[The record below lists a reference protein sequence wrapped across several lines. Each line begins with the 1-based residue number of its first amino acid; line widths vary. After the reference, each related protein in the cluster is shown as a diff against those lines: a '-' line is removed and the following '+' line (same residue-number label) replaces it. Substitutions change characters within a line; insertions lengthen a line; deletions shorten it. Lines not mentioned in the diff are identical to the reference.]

1 MELGTIHTVASETN
15 LLDIEIRHSI
25 ESDVEGI
32 WRLYS
37 QPSCYRETLQQPFP
51 SLQLWQKRLIE
62 LPDNVYSLVAI
73 RAGEVV
79 GQIGMEVFT
88 NPRRKH
94 VANIG
99 MAVHEDFRAIG
110 IASALLSAMVSH
122 AQNWLAVRRIELE
135 VYTDNH
141 LAISLY
147 KKHGFVI
154 EGEMREYAF
163 RDGEY
168 IDAFLMANVK
178 D

>member
-1 MELGTIHTVASETN
+1 MTGERIPLEVGKTILV
-15 LLDIEIRHSI
+15 DIDIRHSLDADI
-25 ESDVEGI
+25 DGI
-32 WRLYS
+32 CQLYS
-37 QPSCYRETLQQPFP
+37 QPSCYSATLQHPFP
-51 SLQLWQKRLIE
+51 SMQLWQKRLMN
-62 LPDNVYSLVAI
+62 LPDNFYSLVAV
-73 RAGEVV
+73 REGEVV
-79 GQIGMEVFT
+79 GQIGMEVFS

-99 MAVHEDFRAIG
+99 MAVHESYRGIG
-110 IASALLSAMVSH
+110 IASALLEAMVSL

-141 LAISLY
+141 LAVSLY

-168 IDAFLMANVK
+168 IDAFLMANVR

>member
-1 MELGTIHTVASETN
+1 MTGERVPLERAKTILT
-15 LLDIEIRHSI
+15 DIDIRHSLDADI
-25 ESDVEGI
+25 DGI
-32 WRLYS
+32 SQLYS
-37 QPSCYRETLQQPFP
+37 QPSCYAGTLQHPFP
-51 SLQLWQKRLIE
+51 SLHKWQKRLME
-62 LPDNVYSLVAI
+62 LPDNCTSLVASRNGDI
-73 RAGEVV
+73 V
-79 GQIGMEVFT
+79 GQIGMEVFS

-99 MAVHEDFRAIG
+99 MAVDEAYRGIG
-110 IASALLSAMVSH
+110 VGSALLEAMTSL

-141 LAISLY
+141 LAIGLY

-163 RDGEY
+163 RNGEY
-168 IDAFLMANVK
+168 IDAFLMANIR

>member
-1 MELGTIHTVASETN
+1 MIDANVVQGLDKTI
-15 LLDIEIRHSI
+15 LIDIDIRHSLDADI
-25 ESDVEGI
+25 EGI
-32 WRLYS
+32 YQLYS
-37 QPSCYRETLQQPFP
+37 QSSCYSETLQQPFA
-51 SLQLWQKRLIE
+51 SLQVWQKRL
-62 LPDNVYSLVAI
+62 LDLADNFYSLVAI
-73 RAGEVV
+73 RDGEVI
-79 GQIGMEVFT
+79 GQIGMEVFS

-99 MAVHEDFRAIG
+99 MAVHEDFRGMG
-110 IASALLSAMVSH
+110 IASALLEAMVSL
-122 AQNWLAVRRIELE
+122 AQNWLAIRRIELE

-163 RDGEY
+163 RNGEY
-168 IDAFLMANVK
+168 IDAFLMANVR

>member
-1 MELGTIHTVASETN
+1 MTGERIPLEREKTILV
-15 LLDIEIRHSI
+15 DIDIRHSLDADI
-25 ESDVEGI
+25 DGI
-32 WRLYS
+32 CQLYS
-37 QPSCYRETLQQPFP
+37 QQSCYAGTLQHPFP
-51 SLQLWQKRLIE
+51 SLHTWQKRLME
-62 LPDNVYSLVAI
+62 LPDNCYSLVAI
-73 RAGEVV
+73 RDGEVV
-79 GQIGMEVFT
+79 GQIGMEVFS

-99 MAVHEDFRAIG
+99 MAVDEAFRGMGIG
-110 IASALLSAMVSH
+110 SALLDAMVSL

-163 RDGEY
+163 RSGEY
-168 IDAFLMANVK
+168 IDAFLMANVR

>member
-1 MELGTIHTVASETN
+1 MTGERIPLGREKTILV
-15 LLDIEIRHSI
+15 DIDIRHSLDADI
-25 ESDVEGI
+25 DGI
-32 WRLYS
+32 CRLYS
-37 QPSCYRETLQQPFP
+37 QQSCYADTLQHPLP
-51 SLQLWQKRLIE
+51 SLHTWQKRLAE
-62 LPDNVYSLVAI
+62 LPDNCYSLVAI
-73 RAGEVV
+73 RDGEVV

-99 MAVHEDFRAIG
+99 MAVHESYRGIG
-110 IASALLSAMVSH
+110 IGSALLEVMISL

-163 RDGEY
+163 RNGEY
-168 IDAFLMANVK
+168 IDAFLMANIR

>member
-1 MELGTIHTVASETN
+1 MPQEVGLSI
-15 LLDIEIRHSI
+15 LIDIDIRHSLDTDI
-25 ESDVEGI
+25 NGI
-32 WRLYS
+32 CQLYS
-37 QPSCYRETLQQPFP
+37 QKSCYSSTLQHPFP
-51 SLQLWQKRLIE
+51 SLSRWQKRLID
-62 LPDNVYSLVAI
+62 LPENCYSLVAM
-73 RAGEVV
+73 RGDEVV
-79 GQIGMEVFT
+79 GQIGMEVFS

-99 MAVHEDFRAIG
+99 MAVDESYRGIG
-110 IASALLSAMVSH
+110 LGSALLEAIVSL
-122 AQNWLAVRRIELE
+122 AQNWLAVKRIELE

-168 IDAFLMANVK
+168 IDAFLMAYVR

>member
-1 MELGTIHTVASETN
+1 MADSHIPLDVVKTN
-15 LLDIEIRHSI
+15 LVDIDIRHSLDADI
-25 ESDVEGI
+25 KGI
-32 WRLYS
+32 CQLYS

-51 SLQLWQKRLIE
+51 SLQLWQKRLMD
-62 LPDNVYSLVAI
+62 LPENFYSLVAI
-73 RAGEVV
+73 RDGEVV
-79 GQIGMEVFT
+79 GQIGMEVFS

-99 MAVHEDFRAIG
+99 MAVHEAYRGIG
-110 IASALLSAMVSH
+110 IASALLDTMVSL

-168 IDAFLMANVK
+168 IDAFLMANVR